1 MSGLK
6 PLQTVTQLAEAR
18 RAAAACEHLDIH
30 STVQQCPASQGQLFV
45 VPVRYALSEEPAN
58 HAAFQPGVIT
68 QSHPMAA
75 RSLRV
80 GFIYVWQGNGPLQ
93 RYAVAENAL
102 LRQQALDED
111 DTVVVVGTLSG
122 IALDKHQSAWM
133 LYSEIPLNPQH
144 CEHLN
149 DPEFRDKRMRCL
161 DLRAVANTLQAP
173 HCVPLQDAAQVIGEL
188 IPKTYNQSLAM
199 DFQRNQA
206 AYRKGADELGEQVF
220 KKPTPVI
227 IKAYTDALRWVN
239 EREQVAANHPPFSED
254 ATPPGEWSAQTW
266 APTASKTLMETAHEQ
281 SSGLYS
287 VLACLDDDLGV
298 LRDINHEQ
306 ELVESRHEQWQT
318 DNNLRL
324 SIGGFVRSLI
334 TEDGAELSGQLNY
347 RYREHNLVLTEDQ
360 GKAMLAA
367 HHRLDELFKEESNIN
382 QARGGYYSHKQANA
396 LLHKVHAEVK
406 ATVAPLR
413 SFIPPQ
419 LHTEIEAVV
428 RDYRD
433 DKIANLENRHASDKV
448 EEYIDLSAMNTWL
461 DTTAPAHFSHTQQRH
476 EALFSDRGLYLQRHH
491 SATWQVD
498 YNDPDHTHWLD
509 TLAVACL
516 SGQCIRAQGA
526 EQYADYVRSADEGA
540 LRQLFYS
547 WSPTL
552 EAAVNSNTRASELI
566 AALALENQANAKQAI
581 IKVMGVLNE
590 PSVTRLGVRAEDAQG
605 SWATLVKRLGGAL
618 LLLKGEHGNA
628 PGGTWLAIL
637 VAARLG
643 SGVGL
648 RAVNEGA
655 LRTWELFGKAGE
667 DITQWAKKTG
677 DAIGVG
683 QVSKILN
690 SPAVKG
696 SGGLVA
702 LSALL
707 LNSWNAKNYLSQ
719 AGALEGMDRQRI
731 NDTVSATLYAGAALV
746 AVIDSQMRSKVA
758 ERVFTVKLPG
768 SDWVSVPVLTFFG
781 AVIGGLSAVAA
792 FNEFLSLQNQLE
804 KSHGSLD
811 PWLNM
816 RTNVV
821 GGQIFAFG
829 AQAVLGFY
837 YTAKVLAGAMTAKAA
852 IAAYALWMGPLNL
865 FIAVLGVLYLVAWY
879 FQQTPMQKF
888 LNSCCWSK
896 ARASDLSPIT
906 FENRQDELNR
916 LYRILYTPR
925 VSFKG
930 RDEPVGANSYVG
942 VKFTTFIDSLIIDL
956 PGAEPGNA
964 HLEIAMIG
972 NPVDS
977 PAMWARIKNG
987 EGRLRAEEPMQ
998 TLGDLWI
1005 KHSRCEWIPYTQGQ
1019 GLRLTGTFLKVVPGV
1034 FVSQPSKV
1042 SLRLRY
1048 RTPLTSLLGAL
1059 SYVGGERGV
1068 AFTVSSSSGVIE
1080 LRNDPTPELDRAPNY
1095 VLGNQE
1101 FSGLW
1106 QPGSKK

>member
-1 MSGLK
+1 MSEIK

-18 RAAAACEHLDIH
+18 RAAAACGHVDIN

-45 VPVRYALSEEPAN
+45 VPVRYALSEEPVT
-58 HAAFQPGVIT
+58 HAAFQPGVDT

-75 RSLRV
+75 RLLRV
-80 GFIYVWQGNGPLQ
+80 GFIYVWQGKGPLQ
-93 RYAVAENAL
+93 RYAVAENNR
-102 LRQQALDED
+102 LRKQALDDD
-111 DTVVVVGTLSG
+111 DTVVVVGDLSG
-122 IALDKHQSAWM
+122 IALAKHQSAWM
-133 LYSEIPLNPQH
+133 LYSEIPLKPQH

-149 DPEFRDKRMRCL
+149 DPEVRARRMRCL
-161 DLRAVANTLQAP
+161 DLRTVANTLQAP

-188 IPKTYNQSLAM
+188 IPKTYDLSMVIDYL
-199 DFQRNQA
+199 RNQQ

-220 KKPTPVI
+220 KKPTPVM
-227 IKAYTDALRWVN
+227 IKAYTDAMRWVA
-239 EREQVAANHPPFSED
+239 ERAQLAAHYPSLSED
-254 ATPPGEWSAQTW
+254 VAPPGEWSAQTW
-266 APTASKTLMETAHEQ
+266 APTASKSLVETALSE
-281 SSGLYS
+281 SNGLYS

-306 ELVESRHEQWQT
+306 ELVESRHEQWHA
-318 DNNLRL
+318 DNSLRL

-334 TEDGAELSGQLNY
+334 TEDGAELSGQVNY
-347 RYREHNLVLTEDQ
+347 RYREHNLVLTDDQ

-448 EEYIDLSAMNTWL
+448 EEYINLPAMNTWL
-461 DTTAPAHFSHTQQRH
+461 DTTAPAHFAKVQERH
-476 EALFSDRGLYLQRHH
+476 ESLFSDRGLYLQRHH

-498 YNDPDHTHWLD
+498 YSDPDHTQWLD

-516 SGQCIRAQGA
+516 SGQCIRTQGA
-526 EQYADYVRSADEGA
+526 EQYADYLRTADEGA

-552 EAAVNSNTRASELI
+552 EAAVNSNTRATELI
-566 AALALENQANAKQAI
+566 AALGMENQANAKQAI
-581 IKVMGVLNE
+581 IKVLGVLSE
-590 PSVTRLGVRAEDAQG
+590 PSVTRLGVRAQDNQG
-605 SWATLVKRLGGAL
+605 SWATLVKRLGAAL

-628 PGGTWLAIL
+628 PGGSWLAIL

-648 RAVNEGA
+648 RAVEEGA

-677 DAIGVG
+677 NAMGSG

-690 SPAVKG
+690 SQAVKG

-702 LSALL
+702 LAALL
-707 LNSWNAKNYLSQ
+707 LNSWNAQKYLSQ
-719 AGALEGMDRQRI
+719 AEALEGMDRQRI
-731 NDTVSATLYAGAALV
+731 NDTASATLYAGAALV
-746 AVIDSQMRSKVA
+746 AVIDNQIRSKVA
-758 ERVFTVKLPG
+758 DRVFTVKFSSNKLSSFP
-768 SDWVSVPVLTFFG
+768 SLTLFG
-781 AVIGGLSAVAA
+781 ALIGGISSIAA
-792 FNEFLSLQNQLE
+792 LNEFYSLQQQLE
-804 KSHGSLD
+804 NAHGSIDVWLD
-811 PWLNM
+811 L
-816 RTNVV
+816 RYHIV
-821 GGQIFAFG
+821 GGQIATYG
-829 AQAVLGFY
+829 AQALLGIY
-837 YTAKVLAGAMTAKAA
+837 YTARAVAGAMATQAA
-852 IAAYALWMGPLNL
+852 ITAYALWMGPLNL
-865 FIAVLGVLYLVAWY
+865 LIAVLGVLYLIAWY

-896 ARASDLSPIT
+896 ARASDLSPISV
-906 FENRQDELNR
+906 EKQQDELNR
-916 LYRILYTPR
+916 LYGILYTPR

-942 VKFTTFIDSLIIDL
+942 VKFTTFIDSLTIDL

-977 PAMWARIKNG
+977 PAMWSRIKNG

-1005 KHSRCEWIPYTQGQ
+1005 KYSRCEWIPYTQGQ
-1019 GLRLTGTFLKVVPGV
+1019 GLRLTGNFLKVVPGV

-1068 AFTVSSSSGVIE
+1068 AFTVSSSSGVVE

-1101 FSGLW
+1101 FSVLW
-1106 QPGSKK
+1106 QQGLKK

>member
-75 RSLRV
+75 RTLRV
-80 GFIYVWQGNGPLQ
+80 GFVYVWQGNGPLQ

-149 DPEFRDKRMRCL
+149 DPEFRAKRMRCL
-161 DLRAVANTLQAP
+161 DLRTVANSLHAP

-188 IPKTYNQSLAM
+188 IPKTYNLSLAM

-266 APTASKTLMETAHEQ
+266 APTASKTLMETAHQQ

-318 DNNLRL
+318 DNSLRL

-334 TEDGAELSGQLNY
+334 TEDAAELSGMLSY
-347 RYREHNLVLTEDQ
+347 RYRDRDIVMTNDQ
-360 GKAMLAA
+360 AQILLDARTQLAKLA
-367 HHRLDELFKEESNIN
+367 RERYTANIRRGTTHSNEEADTRLAEIHRRE
-382 QARGGYYSHKQANA
+382 QAAVFPVRG
-396 LLHKVHAEVK
+396 
-406 ATVAPLR
+406 
-413 SFIPPQ
+413 FIPLD
-419 LHTEIEAVV
+419 LHSEVIELV
-428 RDYRD
+428 RDYQESKAD
-433 DKIANLENRHASDKV
+433 NLNNKNASDKV
-448 EEYIDLSAMNTWL
+448 GEYIDLSAMNTWL

-476 EALFSDRGLYLQRHH
+476 ESLFSDRGLYLQRHH

-590 PSVTRLGVRAEDAQG
+590 SSVTRLGVRAEDAQG

-628 PGGTWLAIL
+628 PGGTWLAVL

-655 LRTWELFGKAGE
+655 LRTWELLGKAGE

-811 PWLNM
+811 PWLNI

-916 LYRILYTPR
+916 LYGILYTPR

-942 VKFTTFIDSLIIDL
+942 VKFTTFIDSLTIDL

-977 PAMWARIKNG
+977 PAMWSRIKNG

-1068 AFTVSSSSGVIE
+1068 AFTVSSSSGVVE
-1080 LRNDPTPELDRAPNY
+1080 LRNDPTPELDRATNY
-1095 VLGNQE
+1095 VLGNEQCSV
-1101 FSGLW
+1101 FL
-1106 QPGSKK
+1106 QPGMKK

>member
-1 MSGLK
+1 MSEIK

-18 RAAAACEHLDIH
+18 RAAAACGHVDIN
-30 STVQQCPASQGQLFV
+30 STVQQCPANQGHLFV
-45 VPVRYALSEEPAN
+45 VPVRYALSEEPVT
-58 HAAFQPGVIT
+58 HAAFQPGVDT
-68 QSHPMAA
+68 QSHPMAV
-75 RSLRV
+75 RLLRV
-80 GFIYVWQGNGPLQ
+80 GFVYVWQGKGPLQ
-93 RYAVAENAL
+93 RYAVAENNR
-102 LRQQALDED
+102 LRQQALDDD

-133 LYSEIPLNPQH
+133 LYSEIPLKPQH
-144 CEHLN
+144 CEHLS
-149 DPEFRDKRMRCL
+149 DPEVRARRMRCL
-161 DLRAVANTLQAP
+161 DLRTVANTLQAP
-173 HCVPLQDAAQVIGEL
+173 HCVPLQDAVQVVGEL
-188 IPKTYNQSLAM
+188 IPKTYDLAM
-199 DFQRNQA
+199 VIDYLRNQQ
-206 AYRKGADELGEQVF
+206 AYRKGAHELGEQVF
-220 KKPTPVI
+220 KKPTPVM
-227 IKAYTDALRWVN
+227 IKAYTDAMRWVD
-239 EREQVAANHPPFSED
+239 ERAQLAAHYPSLSED
-254 ATPPGEWSAQTW
+254 VAPPGEWSAQAW
-266 APTASKTLMETAHEQ
+266 APTASKSLVETALSE
-281 SSGLYS
+281 SNGLYS

-306 ELVESRHEQWQT
+306 EWVESRHEQWHA
-318 DNNLRL
+318 DNSLRL

-347 RYREHNLVLTEDQ
+347 RYREHNLVLTDDQ

-396 LLHKVHAEVK
+396 LLRKVHAEVN

-448 EEYIDLSAMNTWL
+448 EEYIDLPAMNTWL
-461 DTTAPAHFSHTQQRH
+461 DTTAPAHFAQVQERH
-476 EALFSDRGLYLQRHH
+476 ESLFSDRGLYLQRHH

-498 YNDPDHTHWLD
+498 YSDPDHTHWLD
-509 TLAVACL
+509 NLAVACL
-516 SGQCIRAQGA
+516 SGQCIRTQGA
-526 EQYADYVRSADEGA
+526 EQYADYVRSADDGA
-540 LRQLFYS
+540 LRQLFYG
-547 WSPTL
+547 WNPTL
-552 EAAVNSNTRASELI
+552 DAAVNSTTRAGELI

-581 IKVMGVLNE
+581 IKVMGVLSE
-590 PSVTRLGVRAEDAQG
+590 PSVTRFGVHAQDNQG
-605 SWATLVKRLGGAL
+605 SWATLVKRLGAAL

-628 PGGTWLAIL
+628 PGGSWLAIL

-648 RAVNEGA
+648 RAVEEGA

-677 DAIGVG
+677 NAMGAG
-683 QVSKILN
+683 QVAKILN

-719 AGALEGMDRQRI
+719 AEALEGMDQQRI
-731 NDTVSATLYAGAALV
+731 NDTASATLYAGAALV
-746 AVIDSQMRSKVA
+746 AVIDNQIRSKVA
-758 ERVFTVKLPG
+758 DRAFTLKLLFNQWANFPA
-768 SDWVSVPVLTFFG
+768 LTLFG
-781 AVIGGLSAVAA
+781 AVVGGLSFGAA
-792 FNEFLSLQNQLE
+792 RREYMSLQQQIENA
-804 KSHGSLD
+804 HGSPD

-816 RTNVV
+816 RLDVV
-821 GGQIFAFG
+821 GGQLVTFG
-829 AQAVLGFY
+829 AQALLGLY
-837 YTAKVLAGAMTAKAA
+837 YTARAVAGAMTVRAA
-852 IAAYALWMGPLNL
+852 IAAYALWMGPLNYL
-865 FIAVLGVLYLVAWY
+865 IAVLGVLYLIAWY

-896 ARASDLSPIT
+896 ARSHDLSPIT
-906 FENRQDELNR
+906 FENQQDELNR
-916 LYRILYTPR
+916 LYGILYTPR

-942 VKFTTFIDSLIIDL
+942 VKFTTFIDSLTIDL
-956 PGAEPGNA
+956 PGAEPANT

-998 TLGDLWI
+998 TIGDLWI
-1005 KHSRCEWIPYTQGQ
+1005 KNSRCEWIPYTQGQ
-1019 GLRLTGTFLKVVPGV
+1019 GLRLTGAFLKVVPGV
-1034 FVSQPSKV
+1034 FISQPSKV

-1068 AFTVSSSSGVIE
+1068 AFTVSSSSGVVA
-1080 LRNDPTPELDRAPNY
+1080 LRDDPTPELERAPNY

-1101 FSGLW
+1101 CSVFL
-1106 QPGSKK
+1106 QPGLKK

>member
-75 RSLRV
+75 RTLRV
-80 GFIYVWQGNGPLQ
+80 GFVYVWQGNGPLQ

-102 LRQQALDED
+102 LRQQALDEE

-149 DPEFRDKRMRCL
+149 DPEVRAKRMRCL
-161 DLRAVANTLQAP
+161 DLRTVANTLQAP
-173 HCVPLQDAAQVIGEL
+173 HCVPLQDAAKVIGEL
-188 IPKTYNQSLAM
+188 IPKTYNLSLAM

-306 ELVESRHEQWQT
+306 ELVESRHEQWQA
-318 DNNLRL
+318 DNSLRL

-476 EALFSDRGLYLQRHH
+476 ESLFSDRGLYLQRHH

-566 AALALENQANAKQAI
+566 AALALENQANAQQALATVLGPKGLNMLADL
-581 IKVMGVLNE
+581 KVMAGDIN
-590 PSVTRLGVRAEDAQG
+590 SVWNL
-605 SWATLVKRLGGAL
+605 LVKRLSASL
-618 LLLKGEHGNA
+618 LLLRSKAGEPFQGA
-628 PGGTWLAIL
+628 WLAIMTAL
-637 VAARLG
+637 RAA
-643 SGVGL
+643 SEMGL
-648 RAVNEGA
+648 RLVHQGERQ
-655 LRTWELFGKAGE
+655 LLQLVGKAAE
-667 DITQWAKKTG
+667 DLTQWSITTG
-677 DAIGVG
+677 RAIGAGRVADI
-683 QVSKILN
+683 VN
-690 SPAVKG
+690 STAVKN
-696 SGGLVA
+696 SGGLIAVA
-702 LSALL
+702 ALL
-707 LNSWNAKNYLSQ
+707 LNSWNASHYLSE
-719 AGALEGMDRQRI
+719 AGVLEEMDEQRE
-731 NDTVSATLYAGAALV
+731 NDTWSASLYAGAALI
-746 AVIDSQMRSKVA
+746 AVIDSQMRRTFEITRLGKGL
-758 ERVFTVKLPG
+758 TT
-768 SDWVSVPVLTFFG
+768 VPVLTVFG
-781 AVIGGLSAVAA
+781 ALIGSLSAAAA
-792 FNEFLSLQNQLE
+792 FKEFNSLKNQLE
-804 KSHGSLD
+804 SAHTTID
-811 PWLNM
+811 PWFQA
-816 RTNVV
+816 RFTVV
-821 GGQIFAFG
+821 TAQVMVFG
-829 AQAVLGFY
+829 IQAINGAVF
-837 YTAKVLAGAMTAKAA
+837 TARALAGKISIEAA
-852 IAAYALWMGPLNL
+852 ILKFAVWMGPLNYL
-865 FIAVLGVLYLVAWY
+865 IAVLGVLYLVAWY
-879 FQQTPMQKF
+879 FQQTPMQNF
-888 LNSCCWSK
+888 LSGCCWGRSR
-896 ARASDLSPIT
+896 ARDFNPTSLSEQQI
-906 FENRQDELNR
+906 ELNR
-916 LYRILYTPR
+916 LYEILYAPR
-925 VSFKG
+925 ISF
-930 RDEPVGANSYVG
+930 ESTELNSVMS
-942 VKFTTFIDSLIIDL
+942 SLQTGNVNVLIKSLTIDL
-956 PGAEPGNA
+956 PGAEPA
-964 HLEIAMIG
+964 STYLDIAMIG
-972 NPVDS
+972 DPLDT
-977 PAMWARIKNG
+977 PAMFDRIKKG
-987 EGRLRAEEPMQ
+987 EGRFAVAEPMQ
-998 TLGDLWI
+998 DITEHWLRSC
-1005 KHSRCEWIPYTQGQ
+1005 KCEWIPYKQGQ
-1019 GLRLTGTFLKVVPGV
+1019 GLRLTGPFLTVPGQ
-1034 FVSQPSKV
+1034 FGSPPDTV
-1042 SLRLRY
+1042 SLRVRY
-1048 RTPLTSLLGAL
+1048 RPPLTSIQGGQ
-1059 SYVGGERGV
+1059 SFIGGERGV
-1068 AFTVSSSSGVIE
+1068 AFLVNIGTGVIA
-1080 LRNDPTPELDRAPNY
+1080 LRNDPTPMLDKAQRYSLGAQELKP
-1095 VLGNQE
+1095 VINQ
-1101 FSGLW
+1101 
-1106 QPGSKK
+1106 

>member
-1 MSGLK
+1 MSEIK
-6 PLQTVTQLAEAR
+6 PLQTITQLAEAR
-18 RAAAACEHLDIH
+18 RAAAACGHVDIN

-45 VPVRYALSEEPAN
+45 VPVRYALSEEPVT
-58 HAAFQPGVIT
+58 HAAFQPGVDT

-75 RSLRV
+75 RLLRV
-80 GFIYVWQGNGPLQ
+80 GFIYVWQGKGPLQ
-93 RYAVAENAL
+93 RYAVAENNR
-102 LRQQALDED
+102 LRKQALDDD
-111 DTVVVVGTLSG
+111 DTVVVVGDLSG
-122 IALDKHQSAWM
+122 IALAKHQSAWM
-133 LYSEIPLNPQH
+133 LYSEIPLKPQH

-149 DPEFRDKRMRCL
+149 DPEVRARRMRCL
-161 DLRAVANTLQAP
+161 DLRTVANTLQAP

-188 IPKTYNQSLAM
+188 IPKTYDLSMVIDYL
-199 DFQRNQA
+199 RNQQ

-220 KKPTPVI
+220 KKPTPVR
-227 IKAYTDALRWVN
+227 IKAYTDAMRWVA
-239 EREQVAANHPPFSED
+239 ERAQLAAHYPSLSED
-254 ATPPGEWSAQTW
+254 VAPPGEWSAQTW
-266 APTASKTLMETAHEQ
+266 APTASKSLVETALSE
-281 SSGLYS
+281 SNGLYS

-306 ELVESRHEQWQT
+306 ELVESRHEQWHA
-318 DNNLRL
+318 DNSLRL

-334 TEDGAELSGQLNY
+334 TEDGAELSGQVNY
-347 RYREHNLVLTEDQ
+347 RYREHNLVLTDDQ

-448 EEYIDLSAMNTWL
+448 EEYINLPAMNTWL
-461 DTTAPAHFSHTQQRH
+461 DTTAPAHFAKVQERH
-476 EALFSDRGLYLQRHH
+476 ESLFSDRGLYLQRHH

-498 YNDPDHTHWLD
+498 YSDPDHTQWLD

-516 SGQCIRAQGA
+516 SGQCIRTQGA
-526 EQYADYVRSADEGA
+526 EQYADYLRTADEGA

-552 EAAVNSNTRASELI
+552 EAAVNSNTRATELI
-566 AALALENQANAKQAI
+566 AALGMENQANAKQAI
-581 IKVMGVLNE
+581 IKVLGVLSE
-590 PSVTRLGVRAEDAQG
+590 PSVTRLGVRAQDNQG
-605 SWATLVKRLGGAL
+605 SWATLVKRLGAAL

-628 PGGTWLAIL
+628 PGGSWLAIL

-648 RAVNEGA
+648 RAVEEGA
-655 LRTWELFGKAGE
+655 VRTWELFGKAGE

-677 DAIGVG
+677 NAMGSG

-690 SPAVKG
+690 SQAVKG
-696 SGGLVA
+696 SGGFVA
-702 LSALL
+702 LAALL
-707 LNSWNAKNYLSQ
+707 LNSWNAQKYLSQ
-719 AGALEGMDRQRI
+719 AEALEGMDRQRI
-731 NDTVSATLYAGAALV
+731 YDTWSATLYAGAALV
-746 AVIDSQMRSKVA
+746 AVIDNQMRSKVA

-768 SDWVSVPVLTFFG
+768 TVFGKLPALTLFG
-781 AVIGGLSAVAA
+781 AVIGGLSALAS
-792 FNEFLSLQNQLE
+792 FNELRSLQIQIENA
-804 KSHGSLD
+804 HGRLD

-816 RTNVV
+816 RRKVV
-821 GGQIFAFG
+821 GGQVAVFG
-829 AQAVLGFY
+829 AQALLGFY
-837 YTAKVLAGAMTAKAA
+837 YTARVIAGAMTAKAA
-852 IAAYALWMGPLNL
+852 IAAYAIWMGPLNL
-865 FIAVLGVLYLVAWY
+865 LIAILGVLYLIAWY

-896 ARASDLSPIT
+896 ARASDLSPISV
-906 FENRQDELNR
+906 EKQQDELNR
-916 LYRILYTPR
+916 LYGILYTPR

-942 VKFTTFIDSLIIDL
+942 VKFTTFIDSLTIDL
-956 PGAEPGNA
+956 PGAEPGNV

-987 EGRLRAEEPMQ
+987 EGRIRAEEPMQ
-998 TLGDLWI
+998 TLGDLWL

-1019 GLRLTGTFLKVVPGV
+1019 GVRLTGNFLKVVPGV
-1034 FVSQPSKV
+1034 FVSQPSNV

-1068 AFTVSSSSGVIE
+1068 AFTVSSSSGVVE
-1080 LRNDPTPELDRAPNY
+1080 LRDDPTPELDRAPNY

-1101 FSGLW
+1101 FSVLWRRGL
-1106 QPGSKK
+1106 KK

>member
-1 MSGLK
+1 MSEIK

-18 RAAAACEHLDIH
+18 RAAAACGHVDIN
-30 STVQQCPASQGQLFV
+30 STVQQCPASQVQLFV
-45 VPVRYALSEEPAN
+45 VPVRYALSEEPVT
-58 HAAFQPGVIT
+58 HAAFQPGVDT

-75 RSLRV
+75 RLLRV
-80 GFIYVWQGNGPLQ
+80 GFIYVWQGKGPLQ
-93 RYAVAENAL
+93 RYAVAENNR
-102 LRQQALDED
+102 LRKQALDDD
-111 DTVVVVGTLSG
+111 DTVVVVGDLSG
-122 IALDKHQSAWM
+122 IALAKHQSAWM
-133 LYSEIPLNPQH
+133 LYSEIPLKPQH

-149 DPEFRDKRMRCL
+149 DPEVRARRMRCL
-161 DLRAVANTLQAP
+161 DLRTVANTLQAP

-188 IPKTYNQSLAM
+188 IPKTYDLTLAM
-199 DFQRNQA
+199 DFQRDQQ
-206 AYRKGADELGEQVF
+206 AYRRSVDELGDQLS
-220 KKPTPVI
+220 KKHTSAT
-227 IKAYTDALRWVN
+227 IKSYTDAVRWLN
-239 EREQVAANHPPFSED
+239 EREQIAANYPQLSED
-254 ATPPGEWSAQTW
+254 VPPPGEWSAQTW
-266 APTASKTLMETAHEQ
+266 APTASKTLMEIAHEQ
-281 SSGLYS
+281 SSGLHS

-334 TEDGAELSGQLNY
+334 TEDGAELSGQVNY
-347 RYREHNLVLTEDQ
+347 RYREHNLVLTDDQ

-448 EEYIDLSAMNTWL
+448 EEYINLPAMNTWL
-461 DTTAPAHFSHTQQRH
+461 DTTAPAHFAKVQERH
-476 EALFSDRGLYLQRHH
+476 ESLFSDRGLYLQRHH

-498 YNDPDHTHWLD
+498 YSDPDHTQWLD

-516 SGQCIRAQGA
+516 SGQCIRTQGA
-526 EQYADYVRSADEGA
+526 EQYADYLRTADEGA

-552 EAAVNSNTRASELI
+552 EAAVNSNTRATELI
-566 AALALENQANAKQAI
+566 AALGMENQANAKQAI
-581 IKVMGVLNE
+581 IKVLGVLSE
-590 PSVTRLGVRAEDAQG
+590 PSVTRLGVRAQDNQG
-605 SWATLVKRLGGAL
+605 SWATLVKRLGAAL

-628 PGGTWLAIL
+628 PGGSWLAIL

-648 RAVNEGA
+648 RAVEEGA

-677 DAIGVG
+677 NAMGSG

-690 SPAVKG
+690 SQAVKG

-702 LSALL
+702 LAALL
-707 LNSWNAKNYLSQ
+707 LNSWNAQKYLSQ
-719 AGALEGMDRQRI
+719 AEALEGMDRQRI
-731 NDTVSATLYAGAALV
+731 NDTASATLYAGAALV
-746 AVIDSQMRSKVA
+746 AVIDNQIRSKVA
-758 ERVFTVKLPG
+758 DRVFTVKFSSNKLSSFP
-768 SDWVSVPVLTFFG
+768 SLTLFG
-781 AVIGGLSAVAA
+781 ALIGGISSIAA
-792 FNEFLSLQNQLE
+792 LNEFYSLQQQLE
-804 KSHGSLD
+804 NAHGSIDVWLD
-811 PWLNM
+811 L
-816 RTNVV
+816 RYHIV
-821 GGQIFAFG
+821 GGQIATYG
-829 AQAVLGFY
+829 AQALLGIY
-837 YTAKVLAGAMTAKAA
+837 YTARAVAGAMATQAA
-852 IAAYALWMGPLNL
+852 ITAYALWMGPLNL
-865 FIAVLGVLYLVAWY
+865 LIAVLGVLYLIAWY

-896 ARASDLSPIT
+896 ARASDLSPISV
-906 FENRQDELNR
+906 EKQQDELNR
-916 LYRILYTPR
+916 LYGILYTPR

-942 VKFTTFIDSLIIDL
+942 VKFTTFIDSLTIDL
-956 PGAEPGNA
+956 PGAELGNA

-977 PAMWARIKNG
+977 PAMWSRIKNG

-1019 GLRLTGTFLKVVPGV
+1019 GLRLTGNFLKVVPGV

-1068 AFTVSSSSGVIE
+1068 AFTVSSSSGVVE

-1101 FSGLW
+1101 FSVLW
-1106 QPGSKK
+1106 QQGLKK

>member
-1 MSGLK
+1 MSEIK

-18 RAAAACEHLDIH
+18 RAAAACGHVDIN
-30 STVQQCPASQGQLFV
+30 STVQQCPANQGHLFV
-45 VPVRYALSEEPAN
+45 VPVRYALSEEPVT
-58 HAAFQPGVIT
+58 HAAFQPGVDT
-68 QSHPMAA
+68 QSHPMAV
-75 RSLRV
+75 RLLRV
-80 GFIYVWQGNGPLQ
+80 GFVYVWQGKGPLQ
-93 RYAVAENAL
+93 RYAVAENNR
-102 LRQQALDED
+102 LRQQALDDD

-133 LYSEIPLNPQH
+133 LYSEIPLKPQH
-144 CEHLN
+144 CEHLS
-149 DPEFRDKRMRCL
+149 DPEVRARRMRCL

-173 HCVPLQDAAQVIGEL
+173 HCVPLQDAAQVVGEL
-188 IPKTYNQSLAM
+188 IPKTYDLALAM
-199 DFQRNQA
+199 DYQRNQQVYCKEA
-206 AYRKGADELGEQVF
+206 EELGEQVC
-220 KKPTPVI
+220 KKPTPFM
-227 IKAYTDALRWVN
+227 IKAYTDAMRWVE
-239 EREQVAANHPPFSED
+239 ERAQLAAHYPPLSEEVA
-254 ATPPGEWSAQTW
+254 PPGEWSAQAW
-266 APTASKTLMETAHEQ
+266 APTASKSLVETALSE
-281 SSGLYS
+281 SNGLYS

-306 ELVESRHEQWQT
+306 EWVESRHEQWQA

-334 TEDGAELSGQLNY
+334 TEDAAELSGQLNY
-347 RYREHNLVLTEDQ
+347 RYRDRDILIT
-360 GKAMLAA
+360 
-367 HHRLDELFKEESNIN
+367 RN
-382 QARGGYYSHKQANA
+382 QAQILLDARTQLAKLARDRYTANIRRGTTHSNEEADIRLAEIHRREQAA
-396 LLHKVHAEVK
+396 VFPV
-406 ATVAPLR
+406 R
-413 SFIPPQ
+413 GFIPLD
-419 LHTEIEAVV
+419 LHSEVIELV
-428 RDYRD
+428 RDYQES
-433 DKIANLENRHASDKV
+433 KANNINNKLASDKV
-448 EEYIDLSAMNTWL
+448 EEYIDLPAMNTWL
-461 DTTAPAHFSHTQQRH
+461 DTTAPAHFAQVQERH
-476 EALFSDRGLYLQRHH
+476 ESLFSDRGLYLQRHH

-498 YNDPDHTHWLD
+498 YSDPDHTHWLD
-509 TLAVACL
+509 NLAVACL
-516 SGQCIRAQGA
+516 SGQCIRTQGA
-526 EQYADYVRSADEGA
+526 EQYADYVRSADDGA
-540 LRQLFYS
+540 LRQLFYG
-547 WSPTL
+547 WNPTL
-552 EAAVNSNTRASELI
+552 DAAVNSTTRAGELI

-581 IKVMGVLNE
+581 IKVLGVLNE
-590 PSVTRLGVRAEDAQG
+590 PMVVSMGVRAEDTQG

-628 PGGTWLAIL
+628 PGGSWLAIL

-648 RAVNEGA
+648 RAVKEGA

-667 DITQWAKKTG
+667 DIAQWAKKTG
-677 DAIGVG
+677 DAIGAG

-690 SPAVKG
+690 SQAVKG

-707 LNSWNAKNYLSQ
+707 LNSWNAKNYLTQ

-746 AVIDSQMRSKVA
+746 AVIDNQMRSKVA
-758 ERVFTVKLPG
+758 ERVFTLKLPT
-768 SDWVSVPVLTFFG
+768 SEWVSTPVLTFFG
-781 AVIGGLSAVAA
+781 AVIGGFSAIAA
-792 FNEFLSLQNQLE
+792 FYEFSSLQKQLE
-804 KSHGSLD
+804 SAHGSMD

-816 RTNVV
+816 RKNVV
-821 GGQIFAFG
+821 VGQIFVFG
-829 AQAVLGFY
+829 SQALIGIY
-837 YTAKVLAGAMTAKAA
+837 YTARALAGVMTAKAA

-865 FIAVLGVLYLVAWY
+865 LVAVLGVLYLIAWY
-879 FQQTPMQKF
+879 FQQTPIQKF

-906 FENRQDELNR
+906 IENQQDELNR
-916 LYRILYTPR
+916 LYGILYSPR

-942 VKFTTFIDSLIIDL
+942 VKFTTFIDSLTIDL

-987 EGRLRAEEPMQ
+987 EGRLRADEPMQ
-998 TLGDLWI
+998 TLADLWI
-1005 KHSRCEWIPYTQGQ
+1005 KHSRCEWIPSTQGQ

-1034 FVSQPSKV
+1034 FMSQPSKV

-1068 AFTVSSSSGVIE
+1068 AFTVSSSSGVVE

-1101 FSGLW
+1101 FSVIWQSGL
-1106 QPGSKK
+1106 KK

>member
-1 MSGLK
+1 MSEIK

-18 RAAAACEHLDIH
+18 RAAAACGHVDIN

-45 VPVRYALSEEPAN
+45 VPVRYALSEEPVT
-58 HAAFQPGVIT
+58 HSAFQPGVDT

-75 RSLRV
+75 RLLRV
-80 GFIYVWQGNGPLQ
+80 GFIYVWQGKGPLQ
-93 RYAVAENAL
+93 RYAVAENNR
-102 LRQQALDED
+102 LRKQALDDD
-111 DTVVVVGTLSG
+111 DTVVVVGDLSG
-122 IALDKHQSAWM
+122 IALAKHQSAWM
-133 LYSEIPLNPQH
+133 LYSEIPLKPQH

-149 DPEFRDKRMRCL
+149 DPEVRARRMRCL
-161 DLRAVANTLQAP
+161 DLRTVANTLQAP

-188 IPKTYNQSLAM
+188 IPKTYDLTLAM
-199 DFQRNQA
+199 DFQRDQQ
-206 AYRKGADELGEQVF
+206 AYRRSVDELGDQLS
-220 KKPTPVI
+220 KKHTSATV
-227 IKAYTDALRWVN
+227 KSYTDAVRWLN
-239 EREQVAANHPPFSED
+239 EREQIAANYPQLSED
-254 ATPPGEWSAQTW
+254 VPPPGEWSAQTW
-266 APTASKTLMETAHEQ
+266 APTASKTLMEIAHEQ
-281 SSGLYS
+281 SSGLHS

-306 ELVESRHEQWQT
+306 ELVEYRHEQWQT

-334 TEDGAELSGQLNY
+334 TEDAAELSGLISY
-347 RYREHNLVLTEDQ
+347 RYRDRDIVMTLDQ
-360 GKAMLAA
+360 AQILMDARTQLAKLA
-367 HHRLDELFKEESNIN
+367 RDRYTANIRRGTTHSNVEADTRLAEIHLRE
-382 QARGGYYSHKQANA
+382 QAAVFPVRG
-396 LLHKVHAEVK
+396 
-406 ATVAPLR
+406 
-413 SFIPPQ
+413 FIPLD
-419 LHTEIEAVV
+419 LHSEVIELV
-428 RDYRD
+428 RDYQES
-433 DKIANLENRHASDKV
+433 KANNINNKHASDKV
-448 EEYIDLSAMNTWL
+448 GEYIDLPAMNTWL
-461 DTTAPAHFSHTQQRH
+461 DTTAPAHFAQVQQRH
-476 EALFSDRGLYLQRHH
+476 ESLYSDRGLYLQRHH

-498 YNDPDHTHWLD
+498 YSDPDHTHWLD

-516 SGQCIRAQGA
+516 SGQCIRTQGA
-526 EQYADYVRSADEGA
+526 EQYADYVRSPDEGA
-540 LRQLFYS
+540 LRQLFYG
-547 WSPTL
+547 WNPTL
-552 EAAVNSNTRASELI
+552 DAAVNSTTRAGELI
-566 AALALENQANAKQAI
+566 MALGLENQANAKQGI
-581 IKVMGVLNE
+581 IKVLGVLNE
-590 PSVTRLGVRAEDAQG
+590 SMVTRMGIRAEDIQG
-605 SWATLVKRLGGAL
+605 SWATLVKRLGAAL

-648 RAVNEGA
+648 RAVKEGA

-667 DITQWAKKTG
+667 DIAQWAKKTG
-677 DAIGVG
+677 DAIGAG

-690 SPAVKG
+690 SQAVKG

-702 LSALL
+702 LAALL

-731 NDTVSATLYAGAALV
+731 NDTASATLYAGAALL

-758 ERVFTVKLPG
+758 ERVFTFKLPG
-768 SDWVSVPVLTFFG
+768 SRWVSAPVLTFFG
-781 AVIGGLSAVAA
+781 FFIGGFSAAAA

-804 KSHGSLD
+804 KAQGSLD
-811 PWLNM
+811 PWLSM

-821 GGQIFAFG
+821 GGQVFAFG
-829 AQAVLGFY
+829 AQAVLGLY

-852 IAAYALWMGPLNL
+852 IAAYAIWMGPLNL
-865 FIAVLGVLYLVAWY
+865 LVAVLGVLYLIAWY
-879 FQQTPMQKF
+879 FQQTPIQKF

-896 ARASDLSPIT
+896 ARASELSPIT
-906 FENRQDELNR
+906 IENQQDELNR
-916 LYRILYTPR
+916 LYGILYSPR

-942 VKFTTFIDSLIIDL
+942 VKFTTFIDSLTIDL

-1019 GLRLTGTFLKVVPGV
+1019 GLRLTGNFLKVVPGV

-1068 AFTVSSSSGVIE
+1068 AFTVSSSSGVVE

-1101 FSGLW
+1101 FSVLW
-1106 QPGSKK
+1106 QSGLKK

>member
-30 STVQQCPASQGQLFV
+30 STVPQCPASQGQLFV

-58 HAAFQPGVIT
+58 HAAFQSGVIT

-75 RSLRV
+75 RTLRV
-80 GFIYVWQGNGPLQ
+80 GFVYVWQGNGPLQ

-149 DPEFRDKRMRCL
+149 DPEVRAKRMRCL

-173 HCVPLQDAAQVIGEL
+173 HCVPLQDATQVVGEL
-188 IPKTYNQSLAM
+188 IPKTYNLSLAM

-266 APTASKTLMETAHEQ
+266 APTASQTLMETAHEQ

-306 ELVESRHEQWQT
+306 ELVESRHEQWQA
-318 DNNLRL
+318 DNSLRL

-334 TEDGAELSGQLNY
+334 TEDAAELSGMLSY
-347 RYREHNLVLTEDQ
+347 RYRDRDIVMTNDQ
-360 GKAMLAA
+360 AQILLDARTQLAKLA
-367 HHRLDELFKEESNIN
+367 RERYTANIRRGTTHSNVEADTRLAEIHRRE
-382 QARGGYYSHKQANA
+382 QAAVFPVRG
-396 LLHKVHAEVK
+396 
-406 ATVAPLR
+406 
-413 SFIPPQ
+413 FIPLD
-419 LHTEIEAVV
+419 LHSEVIELV
-428 RDYRD
+428 RDYQESKAD
-433 DKIANLENRHASDKV
+433 NLNNKNASDKV
-448 EEYIDLSAMNTWL
+448 GEYIDLSAMNTWL

-476 EALFSDRGLYLQRHH
+476 ESLFTDRGLYLQRHH

-590 PSVTRLGVRAEDAQG
+590 PCVTRLGVRAEDAQG

-648 RAVNEGA
+648 RAVKEGA

-731 NDTVSATLYAGAALV
+731 YDTASASLYAGAALV
-746 AVIDSQMRSKVA
+746 AVIDSQMRSKNA
-758 ERVFTVKLPG
+758 DRVFKLKLG
-768 SDWVSVPVLTFFG
+768 LRLTLAPALTLFG
-781 AVIGGLSAVAA
+781 GVVGA
-792 FNEFLSLQNQLE
+792 LSLGAALYEFRSLQIQIEN
-804 KSHGSLD
+804 SHDNLD
-811 PWLNM
+811 SWLVM
-816 RTNVV
+816 RRNVV
-821 GGQIFAFG
+821 GGHILTFG
-829 AQAVLGFY
+829 AQAVLGVY
-837 YTAKVLAGAMTAKAA
+837 YTARVILGEITATVA
-852 IAAYALWMGPLNL
+852 IAAFSIWMGPVNL
-865 FIAVLGVLYLVAWY
+865 LIAVLGVLYLIAWY

-888 LNSCCWSK
+888 LESCCWSK

-942 VKFTTFIDSLIIDL
+942 VKFATFIDSLIIDL

-987 EGRLRAEEPMQ
+987 EGHLRAEEPMQ